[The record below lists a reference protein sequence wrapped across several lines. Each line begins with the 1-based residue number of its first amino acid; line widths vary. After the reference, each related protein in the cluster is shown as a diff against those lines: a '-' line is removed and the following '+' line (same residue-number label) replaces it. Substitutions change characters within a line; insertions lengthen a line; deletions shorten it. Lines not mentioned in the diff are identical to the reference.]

1 MTELERLPPSEAR
14 KLLAL
19 AAMALKGRSRAR
31 DVVAVIRTDGASL
44 DEDDLRALL
53 GALSH
58 RLVERKRTEHGQ
70 LGEGGLGPLV
80 VDLEDLRQDLQA
92 KSQTMRSTEALYQS
106 G

>member
-19 AAMALKGRSRAR
+19 AAMALKGRSRPR
-31 DVVAVIRTDGASL
+31 DVVAVIRTQGASL
-44 DEDDLRALL
+44 DEDDIKPLV

-58 RLVERKRTEHGQ
+58 RLLERKRSEPA
-70 LGEGGLGPLV
+70 EGGDGPLV
-80 VDLEDLRQDLQA
+80 VDLADLQQDVLVRTQ
-92 KSQTMRSTEALYQS
+92 KMRSTEALFQA